1 LARHPSVDL
10 VVSITTTSSSKRSS
24 IGSGSCR

>member
-10 VVSITTTSSSKRSS
+10 VVSITTISSSETSS